1 MSMDERRQ
9 NIYEFGPFYLDTRE
23 RVLLRD
29 GKPVPL
35 TPKAY
40 ETLLALISKSGHI
53 VDKEELMRQVWPNV
67 VVEENN
73 LTGNIFALRKVF
85 DGHHYIETV
94 ARRGYRFTAD
104 VKQVRIEDVKLPD
117 RSGSQ
122 TKVLIREK
130 ISVADESNNSLAVLP
145 FINAGA
151 DPEAEYLSDGIT
163 DSIINNLS
171 QLSQLRVMARSTVF
185 RYKGLES
192 DWQEAGRR
200 LGVRAVLLGRV
211 LQFEERLIIRTELV
225 DVKSGGQLWG
235 QQYNREL
242 VDIFSVQEEIARE
255 ISEGLRL
262 KLRAEEKRLLTKRY
276 TENTEAYHAYLKGRY
291 FWNKRT
297 EGELKKGIEYFQQAI
312 DIDQRYAL
320 AYAGLADCYAVL
332 GNFSFLSPEAA
343 YPKAKAAAV
352 KALEIDDTLPE
363 AHTSLAWVKTQYDWD
378 WAGAER
384 KFKQAIALNPD
395 YTPAHYWYALF
406 LSAMGRHDEAI
417 AQARYAH
424 EIEPLSLLPNTV
436 LGWTFY
442 FARQYSE
449 AAEQWRRTVEMEP
462 HSSWVRGLLGS
473 AYEQM
478 GMHSESLAELKTAL
492 KGTGSRTLSL
502 AMLGHGYA
510 VSGKRSEAQKLLKD
524 LQEKSKQKYVAP
536 FFMALIYTGLSEK
549 EQAFAWFEKAYQA
562 RSWGLLWLKVDP
574 RFDSLRSDSRFTDL
588 LCRIGLVT

>member
-1 MSMDERRQ
+1 
-9 NIYEFGPFYLDTRE
+9 
-23 RVLLRD
+23 
-29 GKPVPL
+29 
-35 TPKAY
+35 
-40 ETLLALISKSGHI
+40 
-53 VDKEELMRQVWPNV
+53 MRQVWPDV

-73 LTGNIFALRKVF
+73 LTGNIFALRRALAE
-85 DGHHYIETV
+85 HHYIETV
-94 ARRGYRFTAD
+94 PRRGYRFTAD
-104 VKQVRIEDVKLPD
+104 VKQVTVEDVKLTD
-117 RSGSQ
+117 RSG
-122 TKVLIREK
+122 TETEVLIKET
-130 ISVADESNNSLAVLP
+130 ISTNRQAIDSLAVLP
-145 FINAGA
+145 FVNAGA

-163 DSIINNLS
+163 ESIINNLS

-200 LGVRAVLLGRV
+200 LGVHAVLLGRV
-211 LQFEERLIIRTELV
+211 LQFDERLIIRTELV

-297 EGELKKGIEYFQQAI
+297 EGELKKGIEYFHQAI
-312 DIDQRYAL
+312 EIDQRYAL

-343 YPKAKAAAV
+343 YPKAKTAAV
-352 KALEIDDTLPE
+352 KALEIDDTLSE
-363 AHTSLAWVKTQYDWD
+363 AHASLAWVKTQYDWD

-417 AQARYAH
+417 AQAGHAH

-449 AAEQWRRTVEMEP
+449 AVEQLRKTVEMEP
-462 HSSWVRGLLGS
+462 NFSFGRCLLGG

-478 GMHSESLAELKTAL
+478 GMYYEAVAEFNAAVS
-492 KGTGSRTLSL
+492 GTGSRTQSL
-502 AMLGHGYA
+502 AALGHGYA
-510 VSGKRSEAQKLLKD
+510 TSGRRGEAMEVLKELQEAQKR
-524 LQEKSKQKYVAP
+524 KYIAP
-536 FFMALIYTGLSEK
+536 FFMALIYTGLGEK
-549 EQAFAWFEKAYQA
+549 EQAFAWLERAYQG

>member
-1 MSMDERRQ
+1 
-9 NIYEFGPFYLDTRE
+9 
-23 RVLLRD
+23 
-29 GKPVPL
+29 
-35 TPKAY
+35 
-40 ETLLALISKSGHI
+40 
-53 VDKEELMRQVWPNV
+53 
-67 VVEENN
+67 
-73 LTGNIFALRKVF
+73 
-85 DGHHYIETV
+85 
-94 ARRGYRFTAD
+94 
-104 VKQVRIEDVKLPD
+104 
-117 RSGSQ
+117 
-122 TKVLIREK
+122 
-130 ISVADESNNSLAVLP
+130 
-145 FINAGA
+145 
-151 DPEAEYLSDGIT
+151 
-163 DSIINNLS
+163 
-171 QLSQLRVMARSTVF
+171 
-185 RYKGLES
+185 
-192 DWQEAGRR
+192 
-200 LGVRAVLLGRV
+200 

-235 QQYNREL
+235 QQYNRKV
-242 VDIFSVQEEIARE
+242 VDIFAVQEEIARE

-297 EGELKKGIEYFQQAI
+297 EEELKKGLEYFQQAI
-312 DIDQRYAL
+312 AIDQEYAL

-417 AQARYAH
+417 AQAGHAH
-424 EIEPLSLLPNTV
+424 EIEPLSLLPNTA

-442 FARQYSE
+442 FARQYVD

-462 HSSWVRGLLGS
+462 NFSWVRSLLGS

-478 GMHSESLAELKTAL
+478 GMHSESLAELNTAL

-502 AMLGHGYA
+502 ALLGHGYA